1 MRTLS
6 VVQLILLCVSISFGT
21 SRENFIPLW
30 QICLP
35 SFVTQVA
42 LIYYSFFKFK
52 TLRVVCMG
60 FMGISL
66 LCSVFLALVSFL
78 RFSRFV
84 FFPVKEDILFALEC
98 LARFPLEFLQLVVL
112 ALQFTEIRKLPE
124 PATFLEHLYLDA
136 TFIFFVQDFV
146 YGVFLAYYGE
156 LYWILGFTHFGVHVA
171 QIALYKVDAYKLVI
185 FMGLWGFLA
194 VQHAWTL
201 VLFYDDQFVRGF
213 VGVYLLLLALY
224 FTNAYM
230 WFKDIG
236 E

>member
-6 VVQLILLCVSISFGT
+6 VVQLVLLCVSISFGT

-42 LIYYSFFKFK
+42 LVYYSFFKFK

-98 LARFPLEFLQLVVL
+98 LARFPLEFLQLANYQNRL
-112 ALQFTEIRKLPE
+112 
-124 PATFLEHLYLDA
+124 
-136 TFIFFVQDFV
+136 
-146 YGVFLAYYGE
+146 
-156 LYWILGFTHFGVHVA
+156 HFWSTC
-171 QIALYKVDAYKLVI
+171 I
-185 FMGLWGFLA
+185 
-194 VQHAWTL
+194 WTRR
-201 VLFYDDQFVRGF
+201 LFSLCRISCTACSWHTTANCTGY
-213 VGVYLLLLALY
+213 
-224 FTNAYM
+224 
-230 WFKDIG
+230 
-236 E
+236 